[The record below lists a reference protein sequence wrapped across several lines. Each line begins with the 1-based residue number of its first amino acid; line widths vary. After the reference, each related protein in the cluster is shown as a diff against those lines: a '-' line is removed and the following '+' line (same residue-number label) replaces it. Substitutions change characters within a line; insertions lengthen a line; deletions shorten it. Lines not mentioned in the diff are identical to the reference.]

1 MIRSDPEKPEW
12 TRGRMMHAEDCR
24 RVETLWYTFTIRP
37 PSPRFKNFQIKADGL
52 LAWWLE
58 QWNMGRLWGVPK
70 SLCASLVA
78 FLFDICTPYITH
90 TYKINPAKRSWTHVE
105 DLFKR
110 PFGIIRRPHTTVQS
124 CNPQAA
130 SSGFKPLQA
139 ASFVFRFSKPGRAMS
154 YDRSGPGRNPVV
166 QTGRSEKIE
175 SESVPKWTCECG
187 AWAAGP
193 IKDD

>member
-12 TRGRMMHAEDCR
+12 TRGRMTHAEDCR

-58 QWNMGRLWGVPK
+58 QWNMGRLWGVQK

-78 FLFDICTPYITH
+78 FPFDICTPHITH

-130 SSGFKPLQA
+130 SSRFKPLPL
-139 ASFVFRFSKPGRAMS
+139 SLDSPSRAEPCHMTARGLGGIQWCRRGAQR
-154 YDRSGPGRNPVV
+154 RSNQSQCPNGLANVV
-166 QTGRSEKIE
+166 LGQQVR
-175 SESVPKWTCECG
+175 
-187 AWAAGP
+187 
-193 IKDD
+193 